1 MNGKQASGAGVLV
14 VAIVAAM
21 MTTFE
26 GSPKAAYMDRLP
38 LNPTPTA
45 CEGHTGPDV
54 QVGKVY
60 SPEQCA
66 EWKRQDI
73 INANN
78 IVRRCVTRDM
88 PVGVEAAL
96 TDFVINLGPGR
107 EGVKDGLCIL
117 KNGRQPRIRV
127 YANAG
132 DWPAVCNEF
141 QYWTSAG
148 GRKLPGLVRR
158 AEARRAVCEAN
169 P

>member
-1 MNGKQASGAGVLV
+1 MPAPKGTVPR
-14 VAIVAAM
+14 VAVIALAAALM
-21 MTTFE
+21 ATFE
-26 GSPKAAYMDRLP
+26 GNPRISYMDRLP

-54 QVGKVY
+54 EVGKVY
-60 SPEQCA
+60 SAAQCA
-66 EWKRQDI
+66 EWKRQDLSI
-73 INANN
+73 ANST
-78 IVRRCVTRDM
+78 VHRCVTREM

-96 TDFVINLGPGR
+96 TDFAINNGPGAK
-107 EGVKDGLCIL
+107 GVKDGLCIL
-117 KNGRQPRIRV
+117 KNGRMPRIRI

-132 DWPAVCNEF
+132 NWAAVCNEF

-158 AEARRAVCEAN
+158 AEARKTTCVK